1 MKESQ
6 VFEFIRFC
14 VNDKVALPRDME
26 RMDWAGLFRFCQ
38 EQAIAGVVFQRIE
51 GLRSGKILCE
61 QSVLKKRLEIP
72 REVLLPWFALSEQI
86 KQRNMLMNQRC
97 VELTEMLRKDGFD
110 SCILKGQGNTVM
122 YPNPYSRT
130 PGDID
135 VWVIPTSKVE
145 GQRSAIKYGVKER
158 RKVVTEFVRQ
168 RFPETRIRYQHID
181 YPVFPDVDVEVH
193 FIPTAKNNP
202 LHNKRIQQW
211 AEEHKEEQCAN
222 TVSLPDG
229 IGQIAIPTTQFNVIY
244 QLSHLMH
251 HFFDEGIGLRQ
262 MMDYYYLL
270 RSSTKLEIRKEELEM
285 TLKYLG
291 LWKFAG
297 AVMYVMREVFGM
309 EEQYMIAPVDERRGR
324 TLLNE
329 ILKGGNFGKYSG
341 LTQHS
346 TGGKYFL
353 KHWRNLHFVKE
364 YPSEALCEPI
374 FRTWHFFWR
383 WRHR

>member
-1 MKESQ
+1 MREDE
-6 VFEFIRFC
+6 FIEFIRCC
-14 VNDKVALPRDME
+14 VNDKVALPRNME
-26 RMDWAGLFRFCQ
+26 KMDWAGLFCFCQ
-38 EQAIAGVVFQRIE
+38 EQAIVGVVFQRIE
-51 GLRSGKILCE
+51 ELKDGKI
-61 QSVLKKRLEIP
+61 EIP

-86 KQRNMLMNQRC
+86 KQRNILMNKRC

-110 SCILKGQGNTVM
+110 SCILKGQGNTLL
-122 YPNPYSRT
+122 YPAPYSRT

-145 GQRSAIKYGVKER
+145 GHGSKVEGQRTAIKYSVKER
-158 RKVVTEFVRQ
+158 RKVVTDFVKR

-181 YPVFPDVDVEVH
+181 YPVFPDMDVEVH

-211 AEEHKEEQCAN
+211 AEEQRETQCAN
-222 TVSLPDG
+222 MVSLPDG
-229 IGQIAIPTTQFNVIY
+229 IGQIAIPTSEFNVIY

-270 RSSTKLEIRKEELEM
+270 RSSAKLEIRKEKLEM

-309 EEQYMIAPVDERRGR
+309 EEQFMIALVDERRGR

-353 KHWRNLHFVKE
+353 KHWRNLHFVRE

-383 WRHR
+383 LRHR

>member
-1 MKESQ
+1 MREQIAYFS
-6 VFEFIRFC
+6 FLRYILNDHSTLSAEIFN
-14 VNDKVALPRDME
+14 VNWKDF
-26 RMDWAGLFRFCQ
+26 LFWS
-38 EQAIAGVVFQRIE
+38 EKQAILGIVYDGISTAGKEINIPFDVLMKWIGYANQIE
-51 GLRSGKILCE
+51 NCNRKLN
-61 QSVLKKRLEIP
+61 KKCI
-72 REVLLPWFALSEQI
+72 EVTSEY
-86 KQRNMLMNQRC
+86 RN
-97 VELTEMLRKDGFD
+97 VGF
-110 SCILKGQGNTVM
+110 SCMFLKGQGNATM
-122 YPNPYSRT
+122 YSKPLLRQ

-135 VWVIPTSKVE
+135 LLILN
-145 GQRSAIKYGVKER
+145 AD
-158 RKVVTEFVRQ
+158 RKKIIEYTKTKHEIG
-168 RFPETRIRYQHID
+168 EIRYHHLEYDDNGIS
-181 YPVFPDVDVEVH
+181 VEVH
-193 FIPTAKNNP
+193 FIPCQMNNP
-202 LHNKRIQQW
+202 IYHRRLMKWLREHSEIKES
-211 AEEHKEEQCAN
+211 AE
-222 TVSLPDG
+222 LPDVLG
-229 IGQIAIPTTQFNVIY
+229 KLPVPSKDFNLVF
-244 QLSHLMH
+244 QLAHMMH

-270 RSSTKLEIRKEELEM
+270 RSSTKLEIRKEKLEM

-309 EEQYMIAPVDERRGR
+309 EEQFMIALVDERRGR

-353 KHWRNLHFVKE
+353 KHWRNLHFVRE

-383 WRHR
+383 LRHC